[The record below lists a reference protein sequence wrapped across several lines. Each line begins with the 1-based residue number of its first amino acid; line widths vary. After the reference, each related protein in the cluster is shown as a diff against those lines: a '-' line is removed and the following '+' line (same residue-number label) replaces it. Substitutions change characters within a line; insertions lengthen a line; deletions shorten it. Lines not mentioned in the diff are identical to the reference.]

1 MKDFFQKHSY
11 NMMKMFLNQFAIAI
25 FGLVLALA
33 TGMAENYTLQVV
45 ASIGSIVFYMFLLYA
60 MTFEIGLKDKTSVDY
75 GRCAAK
81 PLTGLYIS
89 LCANSINFLMAVLI
103 LIGELSSNQFLSNLG
118 GGAAVAAVLLEGMYT
133 GLLAVD
139 VGGVPLNSLIWPFF
153 AIIVPALLI
162 STIGYF
168 FGLKGWHITRML
180 TPKNAEE
187 IEQAK
192 EKKRK

>member
-1 MKDFFQKHSY
+1 
-11 NMMKMFLNQFAIAI
+11 
-25 FGLVLALA
+25 
-33 TGMAENYTLQVV
+33 
-45 ASIGSIVFYMFLLYA
+45 
-60 MTFEIGLKDKTSVDY
+60 
-75 GRCAAK
+75 
-81 PLTGLYIS
+81 
-89 LCANSINFLMAVLI
+89 MAVLI

-118 GGAAVAAVLLEGMYT
+118 GGAAVAAVTLEGMNT

-180 TPKNAEE
+180 IPKNAEE

>member
-1 MKDFFQKHSY
+1 MVDSQGHFSKGCETS
-11 NMMKMFLNQFAIAI
+11 LFAIAI

-180 TPKNAEE
+180 IPKNAEE